1 MKKIL
6 FFGLNFLLFFSCS
19 HKVENVERSFY
30 YWKSDGWSLSD
41 REKSAM
47 DSGKVEKLYVKFFE
61 VSNSAELGNYPV
73 SKSNFRSSENYQIVP
88 TVFIRNEVF
97 LKSSTASLDSLASNV
112 DFLIKK
118 RLKEN
123 YKFEAAEF
131 QMDCDWTSKSKDK
144 YFYFL
149 RKLKAISKMK
159 LSCTLRLYPFK
170 YRQKMGIPPVD
181 RVTLMCYNL
190 TNPLESHNKNSI
202 LDLKE
207 LKSYLTVKDK
217 YPIHMDIALPI
228 YSWMQ
233 VYQNNK
239 FSRVIYS
246 DLEEISGILKPI
258 KPFWYE
264 VTKDT
269 VVNYDYYLRV
279 GDKIKYEKI
288 TSDQISQAITII
300 KQNVKLDSDIT
311 VTLFHLNREQLNNFN
326 NEEVSNFF
334 RAFSK

>member
-6 FFGLNFLLFFSCS
+6 LLASCFLLFISCS
-19 HKVENVERSFY
+19 KKVENVEKSFY

-41 REKSAM
+41 TEKSAM
-47 DSGKVEKLYVKFFE
+47 DSCDAKKLYVKFFE
-61 VSNSAELGNYPV
+61 VSHSDELGNYPV
-73 SKSNFRSSENYQIVP
+73 SKSNFRSSENYQIIP
-88 TVFIRNEVF
+88 TVYIRNEVF
-97 LKSSTASLDSLASNV
+97 LKSSEASLDSLASNV

-123 YKFEAAEF
+123 YRLEATEF
-131 QMDCDWTSKSKDK
+131 QMDCDWTAKSKDN

-149 RKLKAISKMK
+149 RKLKAISKMEI
-159 LSCTLRLYPFK
+159 SCTLRLYPYK

-190 TNPLESHNKNSI
+190 TNPLESHKQNSI

-217 YPIHMDIALPI
+217 YPLHMDIALPI

-239 FSRVIYS
+239 FSTVLYS
-246 DLEEISGILKPI
+246 NLKEIKAVLKPI
-258 KPFWYE
+258 KPLWYE

-269 VVNYDYYLRV
+269 VINYDYYLRV
-279 GDKIKYEKI
+279 GDKIKYEEI
-288 TSDQISQAITII
+288 TSVQISEAISII
-300 KQNVKLDSDIT
+300 KENVALDNTVT
-311 VTLFHLNREQLNNFN
+311 VTLFHLNKEQLSNFK
-326 NEEVSNFF
+326 NEEVTGFF
-334 RAFSK
+334 SDFSK